1 MSLLGPTRH
10 PTSTVIKGSVDASL
24 SANLPASPAIGDI
37 WIISVAGDFQNDALV
52 SPANYDFTIG
62 DAILWDGTNWLVRE
76 SGDDSLKTTLNL
88 SDLASASTARTNLDV
103 YSTTETDNAIDT
115 DIATHNGVTTAHG
128 ISAFGSTLVDDAD
141 AATARATLGIDS
153 VVMNWI
159 AAPASPSTAVSKRG
173 YLIDTTSATYALT
186 LPATPSV
193 GDMVGIS
200 DFAGNSATNNITVGR
215 NSTKI
220 DGAAEDLVI
229 NIDKV
234 SIILVYTGATIG
246 WQITYATQVI

>member
-24 SANLPASPAIGDI
+24 SANLPTSPAIGDI

-52 SPANYDFTIG
+52 STANYDFTIG

-88 SDLASASTARTNLDV
+88 SDLASASTARTNL
-103 YSTTETDNAIDT
+103 
-115 DIATHNGVTTAHG
+115 G

-153 VVMNWI
+153 VVLNWI

-215 NSTKI
+215 NSTNI

>member
-37 WIISVAGDFQNDALV
+37 WIVSVAGDFQNADLV

-88 SDLASASTARTNLDV
+88 SDLASASTARTNL
-103 YSTTETDNAIDT
+103 
-115 DIATHNGVTTAHG
+115 G

-141 AATARATLGIDS
+141 AATAQSTLGLSSTITKVAQQDATS
-153 VVMNWI
+153 DIATQTYTIQLTDHGKTLFFTYAGVVTI
-159 AAPASPSTAVSKRG
+159 TLPASIGDTVHVTFVCVDAAGSLAFVD
-173 YLIDTTSATYALT
+173 DTTSTIVSKGSLFSVTDQYGVATAVHRGSNAWYL
-186 LPATPSV
+186 
-193 GDMVGIS
+193 
-200 DFAGNSATNNITVGR
+200 FGNLA
-215 NSTKI
+215 
-220 DGAAEDLVI
+220 
-229 NIDKV
+229 
-234 SIILVYTGATIG
+234 
-246 WQITYATQVI
+246 